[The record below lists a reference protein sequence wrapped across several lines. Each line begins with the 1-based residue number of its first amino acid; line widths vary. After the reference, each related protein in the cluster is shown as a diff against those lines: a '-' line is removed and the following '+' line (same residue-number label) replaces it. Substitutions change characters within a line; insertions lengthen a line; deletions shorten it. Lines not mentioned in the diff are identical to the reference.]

1 MTDENKNEIEQIKK
15 ELQDLE
21 AELADNQLLKR
32 YYSGADDIEKD
43 TINLIKAHERQVK
56 LIKLLDE

>member
-1 MTDENKNEIEQIKK
+1 MTDENKNEIEQLKK

>member
-1 MTDENKNEIEQIKK
+1 MTDESKK
-15 ELQDLE
+15 ELAQLKKELPDLE

-32 YYSGADDIEKD
+32 YYSGADDLEQD
-43 TINLIKAHERQVK
+43 TKNLIKAHERQVK